1 MNDEALVSSFGDDLL
16 FVPSGQA
23 EANPGPFH
31 CGNPGRESHR
41 HTNGCGRQMPD
52 VDFSPDRLVFFDQI
66 RFDSIASRRLQPQN
80 QVGGGQYAC
89 LIVAE
94 KVDGPLRSDQQWLLP
109 SGSNRN
115 LIHEIIV
122 SRGRL
127 RLVLFP
133 QVARGFAFLT
143 GVGVRIS
150 TKIRSLRLLLVFLI
164 VAAGLA
170 SAGDA
175 AGEGLPGSH
184 HDREAEERFEIHLE
198 KSRNRILR
206 GVSMVARF
214 AGKLTALDK
223 AARVEARRH
232 IGSDGAVDYDLIS
245 REGDKTIQK
254 ELINR
259 FIGTEV
265 EPHRLSGT
273 NLAVTPD
280 NYKFKFKGTREEA
293 GRSVDV
299 FEVHPKKKRVGLFK
313 GEIWVDNETGLS
325 IHEAGTFVK
334 SPSVFLKNVRFVRD
348 YEIRDGYALP
358 KATTIYTKTRFW
370 GMAELDI
377 DYSDVA
383 WDAAPVTSQAQT
395 QN

>member
-1 MNDEALVSSFGDDLL
+1 MA
-16 FVPSGQA
+16 Q
-23 EANPGPFH
+23 
-31 CGNPGRESHR
+31 
-41 HTNGCGRQMPD
+41 GC
-52 VDFSPDRLVFFDQI
+52 
-66 RFDSIASRRLQPQN
+66 
-80 QVGGGQYAC
+80 AC
-89 LIVAE
+89 LTE
-94 KVDGPLRSDQQWLLP
+94 
-109 SGSNRN
+109 
-115 LIHEIIV
+115 
-122 SRGRL
+122 
-127 RLVLFP
+127 
-133 QVARGFAFLT
+133 
-143 GVGVRIS
+143 VGAGIK
-150 TKIRSLRLLLVFLI
+150 TKIRSLRILLLFLI

-170 SAGDA
+170 CAGDA
-175 AGEGLPGSH
+175 SGEGLPGAH
-184 HDREAEERFEIHLE
+184 HDREAEERFEVHLE

-206 GVSMVARF
+206 GVSMVTRF

-265 EPHRLSGT
+265 EPHRLSGS

-325 IHEAGTFVK
+325 VHEAGTLVK

-358 KATTIYTKTRFW
+358 KTTTIYTKTRFW

-377 DYSDVA
+377 DYSQVA
-383 WDAAPVTSQAQT
+383 WDAAPVASQAQAQT